1 MQTTPQM
8 KIQWA
13 LEDAWH
19 GLVRSALGAIKLGLA
34 LTMAYSLAPPLW
46 EAIFAP
52 TMTAAYQL
60 PYTAA
65 KRADRVL
72 SVAESLGLKIAAQDS
87 SCGRVSAMVSQWL
100 PVKAGASE
108 VQLLPASQ
116 AIPIKKA
123 RRIERAN
130 RY

>member
-19 GLVRSALGAIKLGLA
+19 GLVRSVLGTIKLGLA

-72 SVAESLGLKIAAQDS
+72 SAAQALGVKLPSAGS
-87 SCGRVSAMVSQWL
+87 SCGVVSQWARQVMP
-100 PVKAGASE
+100 PVASKSE
-108 VQLLPASQ
+108 IQLLEPTVA
-116 AIPIKKA
+116 KTTK
-123 RRIERAN
+123 RRR
-130 RY
+130 RQF